1 MGIAEI
7 LLVLLGLMA
16 IGMPVAF
23 CLMMTSLIYIV
34 LHGRIP
40 LLLFTQRIAAGPDSF
55 PLLAVP
61 FFIFAG
67 QVMNTSGITRRI
79 FDFAKVLVG
88 HIPGGLGHVNVVAS
102 IIFSG
107 MSGAAVADAG
117 GLGLVEIKAMRDAGY
132 DDDFTVAITASSS
145 IIGPIIPPSIPAVIY
160 GATAGVSIGGLF
172 IGGVIPGLLM
182 GLALAVLVYVYALR
196 KDYPR
201 SPRPTFRKLLKA
213 LSDALL
219 PMLTP
224 VIIIGGI
231 WTGKFTPTE
240 SAAIAAV
247 YAIILGL
254 MVYRELTVRDLWR
267 LLVESA
273 GMTANAIIIVAGAS
287 LFGYILAREQAAPKL
302 AAIILGVTK
311 NRYGIL
317 LMINLFL
324 LFVGTFMEPVSA
336 MIILIPVFTP
346 IIKMINV
353 HPVHFGVMMI
363 LNLMIGLLTPPV
375 GQVLYILST
384 VSGMPFERI
393 ARVTAIFILPHLVV
407 LVLITLFPE
416 LVLFLPRVLFGIV

>member
-7 LLVLLGLMA
+7 LLVLLGLMF
-16 IGMPVAF
+16 IGMPVAY
-23 CLMMTSLIYIV
+23 CLMLTSLIYIL

-79 FDFAKVLVG
+79 FDFANVLVG
-88 HIPGGLGHVNVVAS
+88 HIPGGLGHVNVLAS
-102 IIFSG
+102 VIFSG

-132 DDDFTVAITASSS
+132 DDDFTLAITGSSS

-172 IGGVIPGLLM
+172 VGGVIPGLLM
-182 GLALAVLVYVYALR
+182 GLALMVMVYIYALQR
-196 KDYPR
+196 DYAT
-201 SPRPTFRKLLKA
+201 SPRPTLRQVIKA
-213 LSDALL
+213 FNDALL

-224 VIIIGGI
+224 IIIIGGI

-240 SAAIAAV
+240 SAAIAAL

-254 MVYRELTVRDLWR
+254 LVYRELTVRDLWG

-273 GMTANAIIIVAGAS
+273 GITANAIIIVAGAA

-302 AAIILGVTK
+302 ASIILGITD
-311 NRYGIL
+311 NRYGVL
-317 LMINLFL
+317 FLINVFL
-324 LFVGTFMEPVSA
+324 LFVGMFMEPVSA
-336 MIILIPVFTP
+336 MIILIPVFNP

-384 VSGMPFERI
+384 ISGMPFERI
-393 ARVTAIFILPHLVV
+393 ARVTALFIVPHLVV
-407 LVLITLFPE
+407 LILIVLFPE
-416 LVLFLPRVLFGIV
+416 LVLFLPRALFGII